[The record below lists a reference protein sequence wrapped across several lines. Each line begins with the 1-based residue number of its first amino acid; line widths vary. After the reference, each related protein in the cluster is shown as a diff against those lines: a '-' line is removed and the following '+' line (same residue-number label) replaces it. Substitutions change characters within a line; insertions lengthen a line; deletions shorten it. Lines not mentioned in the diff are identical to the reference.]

1 MPTGIYVSLIH
12 PTLPRVEFRIFS
24 RANTFAK
31 HCDFLAPPPAT
42 MIRKAFVMSVNE
54 GKSRLPCVP
63 AAAHIVDRAINSPT
77 TSRLFYKHLHR
88 RRARVRTAALPDL
101 GGARARS
108 EGAWRVKLLHFLASR
123 FVALAAAARV
133 CSRRACSNSASA
145 LTIVILS
152 GTRQLFGYAEIEDEG
167 RWAAIAQTEV
177 IFAQR
182 CTAKCYNI

>member
-1 MPTGIYVSLIH
+1 MSLTHLVPLHALGFLPTGIYVSLMH
-12 PTLPRVEFRIFS
+12 PTLPRVEFRNFS
-24 RANTFAK
+24 RANTLPK
-31 HCDFLAPPPAT
+31 HCNFLAPPPAT

-77 TSRLFYKHLHR
+77 TSRLFYKHPHR

-133 CSRRACSNSASA
+133 CIDAP
-145 LTIVILS
+145 
-152 GTRQLFGYAEIEDEG
+152 
-167 RWAAIAQTEV
+167 AATQHL
-177 IFAQR
+177 R
-182 CTAKCYNI
+182 SPS